1 MERVKSLVSKVEKK
15 FDQEI
20 EAYQKETESL
30 IKFKTQLKDLT
41 RNFISSLEPKLVLR
55 YRTGSLFI
63 KECAQYLTSSSE
75 EVIHLVSGIEL
86 EKDSFL
92 LDRLEKV
99 EYRASMVGAKAD
111 IQDLFKKLIELDEK
125 YGHLLLAV
133 FHSHPFKGIAGTCP
147 SGIDRNLQNGIEASG
162 YKTIQAIF
170 SRDGYIR
177 FFSNKLDFEIE
188 VYGKGVEKISEQGNE
203 KVFKLIESK
212 GVE

>member
-1 MERVKSLVSKVEKK
+1 MERVKNLVSKVEKT

-20 EAYQKETESL
+20 EAYQKETEIL

-41 RNFISSLEPKLVLR
+41 RDFISSLEPKSVLH

-63 KECAQYLTSSSE
+63 KECAQYLTSSPE

-86 EKDSFL
+86 EKNSFL

-99 EYRASMVGAKAD
+99 EYQASMVGAKAD
-111 IQDLFKKLIELDEK
+111 IKDLFKKLIELDEK

-147 SGIDRNLQNGIEASG
+147 SGIDRNLQENLEGSNYRA
-162 YKTIQAIF
+162 IQAIF
-170 SRDGYIR
+170 SRDGYVR
-177 FFSNKLDFEIE
+177 FFSNKLDFEIG
-188 VYGKGVEKISEQGNE
+188 VYGKGIEKISERENE
-203 KVFKLIESK
+203 KIFKLIEIK
-212 GVE
+212 G

>member
-1 MERVKSLVSKVEKK
+1 MERVKNLVSKIEKT

-41 RNFISSLEPKLVLR
+41 RNFISSIEPRLVLR

-63 KECAQYLTSSSE
+63 KECAQYLTSSPE

-99 EYRASMVGAKAD
+99 EYQASMVGAKAD
-111 IQDLFKKLIELDEK
+111 VKDLFKKLINLDEK

-133 FHSHPFKGIAGTCP
+133 FHSHPFGGVAGTCP
-147 SGIDRNLQNGIEASG
+147 SGIDRNLQGNLEESG
-162 YKTIQAIF
+162 YKTIQAVF
-170 SRDGYIR
+170 SRDGYVR
-177 FFSNKLDFEIE
+177 FFSNKLNFEIE
-188 VYGKGVEKISEQGNE
+188 VYGKGVEKISERENE
-203 KVFKLIESK
+203 KVFKLIEIK
-212 GVE
+212 N

>member
-1 MERVKSLVSKVEKK
+1 MERVKNLVSKVEKT
-15 FDQEI
+15 FEQEI

-41 RNFISSLEPKLVLR
+41 KDFISSLEPKLVFR

-63 KECAQYLTSSSE
+63 KECAQYLTSSPE

-99 EYRASMVGAKAD
+99 EYQASMVGAKAD
-111 IQDLFKKLIELDEK
+111 IKDLFKKLINLDEK

-133 FHSHPFKGIAGTCP
+133 FHSHPFGGVAGTCP
-147 SGIDRNLQNGIEASG
+147 SGIDRNLQENLEKSG
-162 YKTIQAIF
+162 YKTIQAVF
-170 SRDGYIR
+170 SRDGHVR

-188 VYGKGVEKISEQGNE
+188 VYGKGIEKISEQGNE
-203 KVFKLIESK
+203 KIFKLTEIK
-212 GVE
+212 G